1 MSKQLS
7 QMHSTKEQADAAKKV
22 EKDVKVL
29 KAKQNDERLSGM
41 SLEAKLVERQGKVEQ
56 LEELKRVYE
65 KEKDMK
71 HEEVAKNL
79 DSLKLELESKKCDLA
94 AREVKVKALV
104 AQGDSINMRN
114 NSEIE
119 SGAAT
124 KHQLYNKCEEI
135 ANE

>member
-94 AREVKVKALV
+94 AREVK
-104 AQGDSINMRN
+104 
-114 NSEIE
+114 
-119 SGAAT
+119 
-124 KHQLYNKCEEI
+124 
-135 ANE
+135 